1 MLVKYSHHHP
11 ELQSSDF
18 LMPQVPGTVRRSK
31 PIHGVLESVMAA
43 KKYMLPLVALHPYIG
58 GGLLVEYFGHRRFDP
73 ARNTLILDS
82 RRQLDAPMTRDER
95 LAFQSRM
102 DELSLTPSIDP
113 LNGGKN
119 EGKTKE
125 VTVWERLQANATPE
139 IDTSGQPVL
148 QLRVGDDLA
157 QVGISRTNI
166 LSVSGS
172 SELAARLLEARLR
185 QELRPAT
192 ARKTSARDV
201 ERDLALFQYLLS
213 LQPREAAV
221 TPSSTN
227 DRRIPARASLQL
239 AFLFF

>member
-1 MLVKYSHHHP
+1 
-11 ELQSSDF
+11 
-18 LMPQVPGTVRRSK
+18 
-31 PIHGVLESVMAA
+31 
-43 KKYMLPLVALHPYIG
+43 
-58 GGLLVEYFGHRRFDP
+58 
-73 ARNTLILDS
+73 
-82 RRQLDAPMTRDER
+82 MTRDER

-113 LNGGKN
+113 LNEGKN

-125 VTVWERLQANATPE
+125 VKVWERLQATATPG
-139 IDTSGQPVL
+139 IDTSGQAVL

-157 QVGISRTNI
+157 QVGISRANI
-166 LSVSGS
+166 LSVSDS

-185 QELRPAT
+185 QELRPAA

-213 LQPREAAV
+213 LKPREAAV

-227 DRRIPARASLQL
+227 DRRIPGGVSLQ
-239 AFLFF
+239 